1 MPTKTQR
8 ESSATSLQPYL
19 WLLVLLVIAL
29 TAVAAVAQNTNSSNT
44 NSSGN
49 RNTTTANANNT
60 NTQAGS
66 TTTSTTTST
75 TSNTTVAT
83 GCPDLKDVRVTNVYK
98 GNRIGEPKD
107 QATAQP
113 TGTRPEVQLGDDLT
127 LEVNNLDLLM
137 QRAQCTT
144 PHKQIVLFLNGR
156 PVKNLT
162 PFPPTDPK
170 GQRLV
175 FPLKRTDDARDV
187 WAFILG
193 APSLS
198 PRTTDVSVGLDGEYA
213 ADSEAKV
220 DLKVVPTGWFI
231 FWLLLFI
238 ALFVGFWSLARR
250 SDVLRDSGLP
260 PATGERKAFS
270 LARTQAAWWFFII
283 LLSYFLIG
291 IITGDFSTS
300 ITGTVLVLLGI
311 SAGTVVASSAIDAG
325 PTGAAAPPAPG
336 APPAVTLAQA
346 TTGRWW
352 MDIITDRDGVSFH
365 RFQNAV
371 WTLVLGIIFIVQVY
385 KVLAM
390 PQFSETLLG
399 LMGISAG
406 TFLGLKL
413 NESK

>member
-1 MPTKTQR
+1 MQTELR
-8 ESSATSLQPYL
+8 ATSFKQPP
-19 WLLVLLVIAL
+19 WLLVLFVIVL
-29 TAVAAVAQNTNSSNT
+29 IAVVAVAQNTNSNTNGNT
-44 NSSGN
+44 NSSGT
-49 RNTTTANANNT
+49 RTSTTANTNNT
-60 NTQAGS
+60 NTQAGG

-75 TSNTTVAT
+75 TPTTT
-83 GCPDLKDVRVTNVYK
+83 GCPDLKDVTVTNVFK

-107 QATAQP
+107 QAAP
-113 TGTRPEVQLGDDLT
+113 LHEPPDVQLGDDLT
-127 LEVNNLDLLM
+127 LEVKNLDTLM

-175 FPLKRTDDARDV
+175 FPLKRTDDAREV

-193 APSLS
+193 SPSLS
-198 PRTTDVSVGLDGEYA
+198 PRPTDVSVGLDGEYA
-213 ADSEAKV
+213 VDSNQKV
-220 DLKVVPTGWFI
+220 NLKVVPTGWFI
-231 FWLLLFI
+231 FWLLLFL
-238 ALFVGFWSLARR
+238 ALLVGFLVLAKR
-250 SDVLRDSGLP
+250 SDVLRESGDLLP
-260 PATGERKAFS
+260 NNVRKAYS
-270 LARTQAAWWFFII
+270 LARTQAAWWFFIS
-283 LLSYFLIG
+283 LASYLGIG

-311 SAGTVVASSAIDAG
+311 SAGQVVGSAAVDAG
-325 PTGAAAPPAPG
+325 SAANAAAPPAGG
-336 APPAVTLAQA
+336 APPAPPAA
-346 TTGRWW
+346 EPTTGHWW
-352 MDIITDRDGVSFH
+352 YDIITDKTGVSFH

-406 TFLGLKL
+406 TFLGMKI
-413 NESK
+413 NENK